1 MSQQEDRPYMV
12 LYKDKWKALTDTLS
26 KQERSAVIS
35 AFFDYLTFGKEPL
48 GLSKIARGFYEF
60 LKTSE
65 EKGKKRGA
73 PIGNS
78 NRRNNPE
85 NNSRNKSKGIET
97 SNQNSNQDELKN
109 QIENQCS
116 TEAEAEAEAYA
127 KAEREPPTPGGGKEG
142 APPTLEEVRMFCR
155 KERLKMKP
163 DTFWHYY
170 NVRHWIVQGEP
181 CQDWH
186 GLARYWASREKEDIE
201 PESEPKIPVQDLE
214 KCPLCGCTKVKNM
227 GPYGICDGCGKGL
240 AWNYR
245 EGRWQEE
252 RHP

>member
-35 AFFDYLTFGKEPL
+35 AFFDYLTFGKEPQ

-65 EKGKKRGA
+65 ENGKKRGA

-78 NRRNNPE
+78 NRRNNSE

-116 TEAEAEAEAYA
+116 TEAKAEAEAYA
-127 KAEREPPTPGGGKEG
+127 KAEREPPISPTGGEELPR
-142 APPTLEEVRMFCR
+142 PPLDQVKKYCAER
-155 KERLKMKP
+155 RLKMKP
-163 DTFWHYY
+163 ETFWHYY
-170 NVRHWIVQGEP
+170 NTHGWYK
-181 CQDWH
+181 DWKE
-186 GLARYWASREKEDIE
+186 LAELWACREKEDIE
-201 PESEPKIPVQDLE
+201 PEPIPKIPVEKLE
-214 KCPLCGCTKVKNM
+214 VCPDPKCRSTNVKNL
-227 GPYGICDGCGKGL
+227 GPYGICNECQSGWD
-240 AWNYR
+240 WNYR
-245 EGRWQEE
+245 TGHWQRAKE
-252 RHP
+252 